1 MSSEKVVREYFD
13 AWNRHDPAGV
23 AALFVE
29 GGTYS
34 DPSTNG
40 ELSGDAIASYVTG
53 MITAFPNIHFE
64 VESIVAAP
72 DGRVAVQWLG
82 RATNT
87 GPFHGGPPTGRAVSL
102 AGAEFLLVEGGKI
115 RNAEGYYDRKSF
127 LDQLGLS

>member
-1 MSSEKVVREYFD
+1 MSAEKVVRDYFD

-23 AALFVE
+23 AAFFVE

-34 DPSTNG
+34 DPASGG
-40 ELSGDAIASYVTG
+40 ELAGDAIASYVAA
-53 MITAFPNIHFE
+53 MVNAFPDINFE
-64 VESIVAAP
+64 IESVVAAP

-82 RATNT
+82 RATNA
-87 GPFHGGPPTGRAVSL
+87 GPFHGAPPTGRPVSL